1 MQLFL
6 SVHSYVKREKEQR
19 NAIYEKG
26 EVPVSINCAEA
37 FAPPL
42 LQMNNAHWW
51 LRASLSET
59 ESAMQL
65 SMNSAEV
72 SAHNR
77 TF

>member
-1 MQLFL
+1 MYGEEGTGSNARIMQLFL

-42 LQMNNAHWW
+42 LQMNNAHW
-51 LRASLSET
+51 
-59 ESAMQL
+59 
-65 SMNSAEV
+65 
-72 SAHNR
+72 
-77 TF
+77 